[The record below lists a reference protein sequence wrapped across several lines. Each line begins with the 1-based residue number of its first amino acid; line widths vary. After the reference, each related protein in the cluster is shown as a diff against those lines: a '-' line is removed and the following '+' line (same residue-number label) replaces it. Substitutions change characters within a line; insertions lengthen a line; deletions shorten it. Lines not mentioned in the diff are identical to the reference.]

1 MLQGGYKTAHPTLVN
16 AKMEDLKN
24 VLYATTVPMTNDDD
38 AMSFMRSS

>member
-24 VLYATTVPMTNDDD
+24 VLFATTVPGTYDE
-38 AMSFMRSS
+38 